1 MDTKLKKYN
10 RAKRTGVI
18 ITVLAAALFVALFP
32 IFRYKAMQYL
42 EKGGREGL
50 EDEVFVKSL
59 IRSNYVFYKNVLDKS
74 GSKIYSYDELYMD
87 KVIEEIRGDTVDYD
101 VEEDIYFED
110 GIYEWENEVIETVDI
125 NEVRETVN
133 IGQLNSIVGLYS
145 GQIQDEIDSI
155 QSMYMYEIG
164 TLMDYYVLDK
174 NTGASIKNTSLPI
187 EELLMI
193 KGYVNAE
200 DSSDMPDEY
209 NTENGGITDIE
220 AAYEYY
226 VIMDYDSFGN
236 LQNIS
241 VKGKDADKLLKTVR
255 REEGSSNGR
264 ILPNRYET
272 ETFALYDG
280 EAGRVTKLLTI
291 TQKKPANAAFIYA
304 ITTEQMQL
312 FENRGYAS
320 SFLGVNFGTRP
331 FVYSYFQAGADSAY
345 MLFLSA
351 IFIITVLLALLKP
364 IALEGTKE
372 RKAPIEAVAVAALV
386 LLVASFDGTV
396 NFIANVESGDVIPWV
411 SEFLG
416 LLLPD
421 FIYTQGIEYVIKYA
435 ISFCVFAFIFGI
447 WYFLC
452 LEVSDAVRDIKKYV
466 STRCLTYIYS
476 KKIYAF
482 LRRSYNNFK
491 AEIMSADLGKDMDK
505 LLKKLVIINFCLLMV
520 LSFFWAFGIPL
531 LVIYSFAIYYI
542 FKKYIRKV
550 SAQYKN
556 LLNAVGSIAD
566 GSLNNTFEE
575 DFGIFESSKEE
586 LCEIQ
591 NGFKNAVD
599 KEVKSQMM
607 KTELITNVSH
617 DLKTPLT
624 AIITYID
631 LMKEENITEEQ
642 RKIYLDT
649 LEKKSLRLK
658 VLIEDLFE
666 VSRATSGNISLDL
679 VPVDICNLMR
689 QVYLEHEDKMKEA
702 GLQVR
707 FSMPDGKV
715 ILQLDSQ
722 KTYRIFENLYSNII
736 KYALH
741 ETRVFVTAEKLEQKD
756 GTSEG
761 IHIEIK
767 NISAQEIVG
776 DPQYLSERFVR
787 GDASR
792 NTEGSGLGLAIA
804 RSFTELQGG
813 TFRIETDGD
822 LFKVILE
829 WGLQLQ

>member
-10 RAKRTGVI
+10 RAKRTGII
-18 ITVLAAALFVALFP
+18 ITVLAAALFIALFSG
-32 IFRYKAMQYL
+32 FRYKAMQYL
-42 EKGGREGL
+42 EREGREGL
-50 EDEVFVKSL
+50 EDEEFIKSL
-59 IRSNYVFYKNVLDKS
+59 IKSNYVFYKNVLDKG
-74 GSKIYSYDELYMD
+74 GSKIYPYEELYLD
-87 KVIEEIRGDTVDYD
+87 KVLKDLSESSADYD
-101 VEEDIYFED
+101 IGE
-110 GIYEWENEVIETVDI
+110 GIYEENTYIEDGSYAWETEVSETVDK
-125 NEVRETVN
+125 V
-133 IGQLNSIVGLYS
+133 GLNSIVENYVA
-145 GQIQDEIDSI
+145 QIYDNINSI
-155 QSMYMYEIG
+155 QIIVDAIG
-164 TLMDYYVLDK
+164 TRMDYYVLDK
-174 NTGASIKNTSLPI
+174 NTGTSIKNTSLPI
-187 EELLMI
+187 EKLLLL

-200 DSSDMPDEY
+200 GSSDMSDE
-209 NTENGGITDIE
+209 NNAENGDITDIE
-220 AAYEYY
+220 AKYEYY
-226 VIMDYDSFGN
+226 VIMDYDSYGN
-236 LQNIS
+236 LRNIS
-241 VKGKDADKLLKTVR
+241 VKGKDADKLLKMVR
-255 REEGSSNGR
+255 NLESSSSGR
-264 ILPNRYET
+264 LLPSRYET
-272 ETFALYDG
+272 ETFSIYD
-280 EAGRVTKLLTI
+280 EDAGRVTKQLTI
-291 TQKKPANAAFIYA
+291 SQKKPSNATFIYA
-304 ITTEQMQL
+304 VTSEQMQL
-312 FENRGYAS
+312 FKNKGYAS
-320 SFLGVNFGTRP
+320 EYLGVNHGMYP
-331 FVYSYFQAGADSAY
+331 IIYSYYQAGVDSAY
-345 MLFLSA
+345 ILFLSA
-351 IFIITVLLALLKP
+351 IFIITLLLAVFKP
-364 IALEGTKE
+364 ITLQGAKE
-372 RKAPIEAVAVAALV
+372 RKAPIEAVVVAAVV
-386 LLVASFDGTV
+386 LFVFSYDGTV
-396 NFIANVESGDVIPWV
+396 SFVANVESGDVVPWV

-416 LLLPD
+416 LLLSESAD
-421 FIYTQGIEYVIKYA
+421 YVYISNIVCGIVKYA

-452 LEVSDAVRDIKKYV
+452 MEVSDAVRDIKKYI
-466 STRCLTYIYS
+466 STRCLTYI
-476 KKIYAF
+476 I
-482 LRRSYNNFK
+482 LRKTCTYIKRSYKNFK
-491 AEIMSADLGKDMDK
+491 AEVMSADLGKDMDK

-520 LSFFWAFGIPL
+520 ISFFWAFGIPL
-531 LVIYSFAIYYI
+531 LVIYSFVIYYI

-556 LLNAVGSIAD
+556 LLNAVGSIAH

-666 VSRATSGNISLDL
+666 VSRATSGNISLDM

-707 FSMPDGKV
+707 FNMPDGKV

-722 KTYRIFENLYSNII
+722 KTCRIFENLYGNII

-741 ETRVFVTAEKLEQKD
+741 ETRVFIEAEKLEQKD
-756 GTSEG
+756 GTPEG

-829 WGLQLQ
+829 W

>member
-10 RAKRTGVI
+10 RAKRTGII

-32 IFRYKAMQYL
+32 LFRYKAEQYL
-42 EKGGREGL
+42 EEGGREGL
-50 EDEVFVKSL
+50 EDEIFIQSL
-59 IRSNYVFYKNVLDKS
+59 IRSNYVFYKNVLDKG
-74 GSKIYSYDELYMD
+74 GSKIYSYEELYMD
-87 KVIEEIRGDTVDYD
+87 KVLEDISESSVDYNIG
-101 VEEDIYFED
+101 E
-110 GIYEWENEVIETVDI
+110 GIYEENTYVEDGSYTWET
-125 NEVRETVN
+125 EVRETVDKE
-133 IGQLNSIVGLYS
+133 QLNSIVGLYV
-145 GQIQDEIDSI
+145 GQIQDAIASI
-155 QSMYMYEIG
+155 QDIVDAIG
-164 TLMDYYVLDK
+164 TSMDYYVLDK
-174 NTGASIKNTSLPI
+174 STGASVKNTSLPI
-187 EELLMI
+187 DELLII

-200 DSSDMPDEY
+200 GSSDMSDEY

-220 AAYEYY
+220 AEYEYY
-226 VIMDYDSFGN
+226 IIMDYDSYGN

-255 REEGSSNGR
+255 SLESSSNGR
-264 ILPNRYET
+264 ILRNRYET
-272 ETFALYDG
+272 EKFTLYD
-280 EAGRVTKLLTI
+280 EEEGRETKQLTI
-291 TQKKPANAAFIYA
+291 TQKKPENVTFIYA
-304 ITTEQMQL
+304 VTAEQMQL
-312 FENRGYAS
+312 FKNKGYAS
-320 SFLGVNFGTRP
+320 AHLGANYGMSPIFH
-331 FVYSYFQAGADSAY
+331 SYYQAGVDSAY
-345 MLFLSA
+345 ILFFSV
-351 IFIITVLLALLKP
+351 IFIITVLLAVFRPL
-364 IALEGTKE
+364 ALEGVKE
-372 RKAPIEAVAVAALV
+372 RKAPIEAVVIAAGV
-386 LLVASFDGTV
+386 LLVFSIDGPIR
-396 NFIANVESGDVIPWV
+396 FIANVESGDVVPWV
-411 SEFLG
+411 SEFLE
-416 LLLPD
+416 LLLPEGAEYAY
-421 FIYTQGIEYVIKYA
+421 ISEIVCGIVKYA
-435 ISFCVFAFIFGI
+435 ISFCVFAFIFAI

-452 LEVSDAVRDIKKYV
+452 MEVSDIVRDVKKYI
-466 STRCLTYIYS
+466 STRCLTYI
-476 KKIYAF
+476 I
-482 LRRSYNNFK
+482 LRKTCAYIKRSYKNFK
-491 AEIMSADLGKDMDK
+491 AEVMSADLGKDMDK

-520 LSFFWAFGIPL
+520 ISFFWAFGIPL
-531 LVIYSFAIYYI
+531 LVIYSFVIYYI

-556 LLNAVGSIAD
+556 LLNSVGSIAH

-666 VSRATSGNISLDL
+666 VSRATSGNISLDM

-707 FSMPDGKV
+707 FNMPDGKV

-722 KTYRIFENLYSNII
+722 KTYRIFENLYGNII

-741 ETRVFVTAEKLEQKD
+741 ETRVFIEAEKREQKD
-756 GTSEG
+756 GTPEG

-829 WGLQLQ
+829 WG

>member
-10 RAKRTGVI
+10 RAKRTGII
-18 ITVLAAALFVALFP
+18 ITVLAAALFIALFSG
-32 IFRYKAMQYL
+32 FRYKAMQYL
-42 EKGGREGL
+42 EREGREGL
-50 EDEVFVKSL
+50 EDEEFIKSL
-59 IRSNYVFYKNVLDKS
+59 IKSNYVFYKNVLDKG
-74 GSKIYSYDELYMD
+74 GSKIYPYEELYLD
-87 KVIEEIRGDTVDYD
+87 KVLKDLSESSADYD
-101 VEEDIYFED
+101 IGE
-110 GIYEWENEVIETVDI
+110 GIYEENTYIEDGSYAWETEVSETVDK
-125 NEVRETVN
+125 V
-133 IGQLNSIVGLYS
+133 GLNSIVENYVA
-145 GQIQDEIDSI
+145 QIYDNINSI
-155 QSMYMYEIG
+155 QIIVDAIG
-164 TLMDYYVLDK
+164 TRMDYYVLDK
-174 NTGASIKNTSLPI
+174 NTGTSIKNTSLPI
-187 EELLMI
+187 EKLLLL

-200 DSSDMPDEY
+200 GSSDMSDE
-209 NTENGGITDIE
+209 NNAENGDITDIE
-220 AAYEYY
+220 AKYEYY
-226 VIMDYDSFGN
+226 VIMDYDSYGN
-236 LQNIS
+236 LRNIS
-241 VKGKDADKLLKTVR
+241 VKGKDADKLLKMVR
-255 REEGSSNGR
+255 NLESSSSGR
-264 ILPNRYET
+264 LLPSRYET
-272 ETFALYDG
+272 ETFSIYD
-280 EAGRVTKLLTI
+280 EDAGRVTKQLTI
-291 TQKKPANAAFIYA
+291 SQKKPSNATFIYA
-304 ITTEQMQL
+304 VTSEQMQL
-312 FENRGYAS
+312 FKNKGYAS
-320 SFLGVNFGTRP
+320 EYLGVNHGMYP
-331 FVYSYFQAGADSAY
+331 IIYSYYQAGVDSAY
-345 MLFLSA
+345 ILFLSA
-351 IFIITVLLALLKP
+351 IFIITLLLAVFKP
-364 IALEGTKE
+364 ITLQGAKE
-372 RKAPIEAVAVAALV
+372 RKAPIEAVVVAAVV
-386 LLVASFDGTV
+386 LFVFSYDGTV
-396 NFIANVESGDVIPWV
+396 SFVANVESGDVVPWV

-416 LLLPD
+416 LLLSESAD
-421 FIYTQGIEYVIKYA
+421 YVYISNIVCGIVKYA

-452 LEVSDAVRDIKKYV
+452 MEVSDAVRDIKKYI
-466 STRCLTYIYS
+466 STRCLTYI
-476 KKIYAF
+476 I
-482 LRRSYNNFK
+482 LRKTCTYIKRSYKNFK
-491 AEIMSADLGKDMDK
+491 AEVMSADLGKDMDK

-520 LSFFWAFGIPL
+520 ISFFWAFGIPL
-531 LVIYSFAIYYI
+531 LVIYSFVIYYI

-556 LLNAVGSIAD
+556 LLNAVGSIAH

-666 VSRATSGNISLDL
+666 VSRATSGNISLDM

-707 FSMPDGKV
+707 FNMPDGKV

-722 KTYRIFENLYSNII
+722 KTYRIFENLYGNII

-741 ETRVFVTAEKLEQKD
+741 ETRVFIEAEKLEQKD
-756 GTSEG
+756 GTPEG

-829 WGLQLQ
+829 W

>member
-10 RAKRTGVI
+10 RAKRTGII
-18 ITVLAAALFVALFP
+18 ITVLAAALFIALFSG
-32 IFRYKAMQYL
+32 FRYKAMQYL
-42 EKGGREGL
+42 EREGREGL
-50 EDEVFVKSL
+50 EDEEFIKSL
-59 IRSNYVFYKNVLDKS
+59 IKSNYVFYKNVLDKG
-74 GSKIYSYDELYMD
+74 GSKIYPYEELYLD
-87 KVIEEIRGDTVDYD
+87 KVLKGLSESSADYD
-101 VEEDIYFED
+101 IGE
-110 GIYEWENEVIETVDI
+110 GIYEENTYIEDGSYAWETEVSETVDK
-125 NEVRETVN
+125 V
-133 IGQLNSIVGLYS
+133 GLNSIVENYVA
-145 GQIQDEIDSI
+145 QIYDNINSI
-155 QSMYMYEIG
+155 QIIVDAIG
-164 TLMDYYVLDK
+164 TRMDYYVLDK
-174 NTGASIKNTSLPI
+174 NTGTSIKNTSLPI
-187 EELLMI
+187 EKLLLL

-200 DSSDMPDEY
+200 GSSDMSDE
-209 NTENGGITDIE
+209 NNAENGDITDIE
-220 AAYEYY
+220 AKYEYY
-226 VIMDYDSFGN
+226 VIMDYDSYGN
-236 LQNIS
+236 LRNIS
-241 VKGKDADKLLKTVR
+241 VKGKDADKLLKMVR
-255 REEGSSNGR
+255 NLESSSSGR
-264 ILPNRYET
+264 LLPSRYET
-272 ETFALYDG
+272 ETFSIYD
-280 EAGRVTKLLTI
+280 EDAGRVTKQLTI
-291 TQKKPANAAFIYA
+291 SQKKPSNATFIYA
-304 ITTEQMQL
+304 VTSEQMQL
-312 FENRGYAS
+312 FKNKGYAS
-320 SFLGVNFGTRP
+320 EYLGVNHGMYP
-331 FVYSYFQAGADSAY
+331 IIYSYYQAGVDSAY
-345 MLFLSA
+345 ILFLSA
-351 IFIITVLLALLKP
+351 IFIITLLLAVFKP
-364 IALEGTKE
+364 ITLQGAKE
-372 RKAPIEAVAVAALV
+372 RKAPIEAVVVAAVV
-386 LLVASFDGTV
+386 LFVFSYDGTV
-396 NFIANVESGDVIPWV
+396 SFVANVESGDVVPWV

-416 LLLPD
+416 LLLSESAD
-421 FIYTQGIEYVIKYA
+421 YVYILNIVCGIVKYA

-452 LEVSDAVRDIKKYV
+452 MEVSDAVRDIKKYI
-466 STRCLTYIYS
+466 STRCLTYI
-476 KKIYAF
+476 I
-482 LRRSYNNFK
+482 LRKTCTYIKRSYKNFK
-491 AEIMSADLGKDMDK
+491 AEVMSADLGKDMDK

-520 LSFFWAFGIPL
+520 ISFFWAFGIPL
-531 LVIYSFAIYYI
+531 LVIYSFVIYYI

-556 LLNAVGSIAD
+556 LLNAVGSIAH

-666 VSRATSGNISLDL
+666 VSRATSGNISLDM
-679 VPVDICNLMR
+679 VPVDICNLIR

-707 FSMPDGKV
+707 FNMPDGKV

-722 KTYRIFENLYSNII
+722 KTYRIFENLYGNII

-741 ETRVFVTAEKLEQKD
+741 ETRVFIEAEKLVQKD
-756 GTSEG
+756 GTPEG

-829 WGLQLQ
+829 W

>member
-10 RAKRTGVI
+10 RAKRTGII
-18 ITVLAAALFVALFP
+18 ITMLAAALFVALFP
-32 IFRYKAMQYL
+32 VFRYKAEQYL
-42 EKGGREGL
+42 EKSGKEGL
-50 EDEVFVKSL
+50 EDEVFISSL
-59 IRSNYVFYKNVLDKS
+59 IKSNYVFYKNVLDKS

-87 KVIEEIRGDTVDYD
+87 KFLEEISGSTVDYD
-101 VEEDIYFED
+101 IEE
-110 GIYEWENEVIETVDI
+110 GIYYEGDSYEWVNEVRDTVDI
-125 NEVRETVN
+125 
-133 IGQLNSIVGLYS
+133 GQINSIVGLYV
-145 GQIQDEIDSI
+145 GQIQDAVSSI
-155 QSMYMYEIG
+155 QNIVDAIG
-164 TLMDYYVLDK
+164 TSMDYYVLDK
-174 NTGASIKNTSLPI
+174 STGASIKNTSLPI

-200 DSSDMPDEY
+200 GGSDISDEY
-209 NTENGGITDIE
+209 NTENGSMTDIE
-220 AAYEYY
+220 AEYEYY
-226 VIMDYDSFGN
+226 IIMDYDSYGN

-241 VKGKDADKLLKTVR
+241 VKGQDADKLLKAVR
-255 REEGSSNGR
+255 SVEGSSSGR

-272 ETFALYDG
+272 ETFSLYN
-280 EAGRVTKLLTI
+280 EEEGRETKQLTL

-304 ITTEQMQL
+304 VTSEQMQL
-312 FENRGYAS
+312 FKNKGYAS
-320 SFLGVNFGTRP
+320 AYLDENHGMYP
-331 FVYSYFQAGADSAY
+331 IVYSYHNAGGVDSAY

-351 IFIITVLLALLKP
+351 VFIITMLLALLKP
-364 IALEGTKE
+364 LALEGAKE
-372 RKAPIEAVAVAALV
+372 RKAPVEAVVIAAVV
-386 LLVASFDGTV
+386 LLGFSYDGTV
-396 NFIANVESGDVIPWV
+396 GFIANVESGDVVPWV
-411 SEFLG
+411 SEFLE
-416 LLLPD
+416 LLLPEGAKYVY
-421 FIYTQGIEYVIKYA
+421 ISNIVCGIIKYA
-435 ISFCVFAFIFGI
+435 VSFCVFSFIFGI

-452 LEVSDAVRDIKKYV
+452 LEVSDVARGIKKYI
-466 STRCLTYIYS
+466 STRCLTYIILRKTCVY
-476 KKIYAF
+476 I
-482 LRRSYNNFK
+482 RRSYNNFK

-505 LLKKLVIINFCLLMV
+505 LLKKLVIINFCLLTV
-520 LSFFWAFGIPL
+520 ISCFWTFGIPL
-531 LVIYSFAIYYI
+531 LIIYSFVIYYL
-542 FKKYIRKV
+542 FKKYIKKISV
-550 SAQYKN
+550 QYIN
-556 LLNAVGSIAD
+556 LLNAVGSIAN

-586 LCEIQ
+586 LYEIQ

-679 VPVDICNLMR
+679 VPVDICNLIR
-689 QVYLEHEDKMKEA
+689 QVYLEHEDKMKET

-707 FSMPDGKV
+707 FSMPEGKV

-722 KTYRIFENLYSNII
+722 KTYRIFENLYGNII
-736 KYALH
+736 KYALP
-741 ETRVFVTAEKLEQKD
+741 ETRVFVTAEKREKKD
-756 GTSEG
+756 GITEG

-767 NISAQEIVG
+767 NISAQEIAG

-829 WGLQLQ
+829 W

>member
-1 MDTKLKKYN
+1 MDTKLKKCN
-10 RAKRTGVI
+10 RAKRTGII
-18 ITVLAAALFVALFP
+18 ITVLAAALFTALFP
-32 IFRYKAMQYL
+32 IFRYKAEQYL
-42 EKGGREGL
+42 ERGGREGL
-50 EDEVFVKSL
+50 EDEVFIQSL
-59 IRSNYVFYKNVLDKS
+59 IRSNYVFYKNVLDKG
-74 GSKIYSYDELYMD
+74 GSKIYSYEELYMD
-87 KVIEEIRGDTVDYD
+87 KVVKELNESTVDYNIN
-101 VEEDIYFED
+101 E
-110 GIYEWENEVIETVDI
+110 GIYEENIYIEDGSYAWET
-125 NEVRETVN
+125 EVRETVDKEA
-133 IGQLNSIVGLYS
+133 LNSIVRLYG
-145 GQIQDEIDSI
+145 GQIQSEIDSI
-155 QSMYMYEIG
+155 QNTVDAIG
-164 TLMDYYVLDK
+164 TSMDYYVLDK
-174 NTGASIKNTSLPI
+174 NTGASIKNTFLPI
-187 EELLMI
+187 EELLI
-193 KGYVNAE
+193 KKGYVNAE
-200 DSSDMPDEY
+200 GSSALSDEY
-209 NTENGGITDIE
+209 DTENSGITDIE
-220 AAYEYY
+220 AEYEYY
-226 VIMDYDSFGN
+226 VIMDYDSYGN

-241 VKGKDADKLLKTVR
+241 VKGKNADKLLKTVR
-255 REEGSSNGR
+255 SLESSSFGR
-264 ILPNRYET
+264 ILPNRDET
-272 ETFALYDG
+272 EAFALYD
-280 EAGRVTKLLTI
+280 EEEGRETKQLTI
-291 TQKKPANAAFIYA
+291 TQKKPVNVSFIYA
-304 ITTEQMQL
+304 VTAEQMQL
-312 FENRGYAS
+312 FKNQGYAS
-320 SFLGVNFGTRP
+320 AYLGVNYGMTPIFH
-331 FVYSYFQAGADSAY
+331 SYYQAGVDSAY
-345 MLFLSA
+345 LLFLSV
-351 IFIITVLLALLKP
+351 IFIITMLLAVFRPL
-364 IALEGTKE
+364 ALEGVKE
-372 RKAPIEAVAVAALV
+372 RKAPIEAVVIAAFI
-386 LLVASFDGTV
+386 LLVFSNDGTV
-396 NFIANVESGDVIPWV
+396 RFIANVESGDVVPWV
-411 SEFLG
+411 SEFLE
-416 LLLPD
+416 LILPEAAGYAY
-421 FIYTQGIEYVIKYA
+421 ISNIVCGIIKYA
-435 ISFCVFAFIFGI
+435 VSFCVFACIFGI

-452 LEVSDAVRDIKKYV
+452 MEVSDAVRGIKKYI
-466 STRCLTYIYS
+466 STRCLTYIYLR
-476 KKIYAF
+476 KICSYI
-482 LRRSYNNFK
+482 RRSYNNFK

-505 LLKKLVIINFCLLMV
+505 LLKKLVIINFCLLFV
-520 LSFFWAFGIPL
+520 IACFWAFGIPL
-531 LVIYSFAIYYI
+531 LIIYSFVIYYL
-542 FKKYIRKV
+542 FKKYIKKI
-550 SAQYKN
+550 STQYNN
-556 LLNAVGSIAD
+556 LLDAVGSIAD

-586 LCEIQ
+586 LYEIQ
-591 NGFKNAVD
+591 NGFRNAVD

-707 FSMPDGKV
+707 FNMPDGKV

-722 KTYRIFENLYSNII
+722 KTYRIFENLYGNII

-741 ETRVFVTAEKLEQKD
+741 ETRVFVTAEKREQKD
-756 GTSEG
+756 GTAEG

-829 WGLQLQ
+829 W

>member
-1 MDTKLKKYN
+1 MDIKSKKCN
-10 RAKRTGVI
+10 RAKRTGII

-32 IFRYKAMQYL
+32 VFRYKAMQYL
-42 EKGGREGL
+42 ERGGREGL
-50 EDEVFVKSL
+50 EDEVFVQSL

-87 KVIEEIRGDTVDYD
+87 KILEEISGSTVDYD
-101 VEEDIYFED
+101 IEEDIYYE
-110 GIYEWENEVIETVDI
+110 GGSYEWV
-125 NEVRETVN
+125 NEVRETVD
-133 IGQLNSIVGLYS
+133 IGQLNSIVGLYV
-145 GQIQDEIDSI
+145 GQIQDAIESI
-155 QSMYMYEIG
+155 QNIVDAIG
-164 TLMDYYVLDK
+164 TRMDYYVLDK
-174 NTGASIKNTSLPI
+174 STGASIKNTSLPI

-200 DSSDMPDEY
+200 GSSYISGEY
-209 NTENGGITDIE
+209 NTENDSITDIE
-220 AAYEYY
+220 AEYEYY
-226 VIMDYDSFGN
+226 VIMDYDSYGN

-255 REEGSSNGR
+255 SLESSSSGR

-272 ETFALYDG
+272 ETFTLYN
-280 EAGRVTKLLTI
+280 EEVGRETKQLTI
-291 TQKKPANAAFIYA
+291 TQKKPENVTFIYA
-304 ITTEQMQL
+304 VTYEQMQL
-312 FENRGYAS
+312 FKNKGYAS
-320 SFLGVNFGTRP
+320 AYLGVNYGMTP
-331 FVYSYFQAGADSAY
+331 IIHSYYQAGVDSAY

-351 IFIITVLLALLKP
+351 IFIITVLLAVFKP
-364 IALEGTKE
+364 LALEGVKE
-372 RKAPIEAVAVAALV
+372 RKAPIEAVVTAAVV
-386 LLVASFDGTV
+386 LLVFSLDGTV
-396 NFIANVESGDVIPWV
+396 NFIANVESGDIIPWV
-411 SEFLG
+411 SDFLE
-416 LLLPD
+416 LLLPAYVYIAD
-421 FIYTQGIEYVIKYA
+421 IEYVIKYA
-435 ISFCVFAFIFGI
+435 ISFCIFSFIFGI
-447 WYFLC
+447 WYFLSM
-452 LEVSDAVRDIKKYV
+452 EVSDAVHDIKKYI
-466 STRCLTYIYS
+466 STRCLTYIILRKTCTY
-476 KKIYAF
+476 I
-482 LRRSYNNFK
+482 RRSYKNFK

-531 LVIYSFAIYYI
+531 LVIYSFVIYYI

-556 LLNAVGSIAD
+556 LLDAVGAIAD

-586 LCEIQ
+586 LYEIQ

-649 LEKKSLRLK
+649 LERKSLRLK

-707 FSMPDGKV
+707 FNMPDGKV

-722 KTYRIFENLYSNII
+722 KTYRIFENLYGNII

-756 GTSEG
+756 GTADG

-829 WGLQLQ
+829 WE